1 LRIVILG
8 ASGLIGSALAT
19 AASSAGHDVIGTYST
34 RARPGLLRFDLTR
47 DRLGDLVPDVGPDD
61 AVVLMAAQIDQAWI
75 ASHVAEA
82 HRINVE
88 GAIGCAED
96 AFGRGAHV
104 VFMSTEAVFG
114 AGREEGFDET
124 ALPAP
129 LSVYARHK
137 AEVETFLRQAGARCR
152 WSVARTGSNVGWD
165 DNDIHCSVSATYRTL
180 LGPSAKMAY
189 DNMFTVSD
197 VADVAAGLLRVAE
210 RRFCGF
216 IHLVANPAV
225 TRTQLADWIRAF
237 SKLGPQVK
245 YEAVPFSMLRLDAP
259 RAARAWLRNER
270 AVREL
275 ALTFA
280 DPQSTVRR
288 KVELL
293 DQTLGPELTADV
305 SDGRRSCADAG

>member
-1 LRIVILG
+1 MRIVIVG
-8 ASGLIGSALAT
+8 ASGLIGSVLAT
-19 AASSAGHDVIGTYST
+19 AARNAGHDVIGTYTT

-47 DRLGDLVPDVGPDD
+47 DRLGNLVPDLGPDD

-75 ASHVAEA
+75 AGHVEEA
-82 HRINVE
+82 HRINVD
-88 GAIGCAED
+88 GAIAGAED
-96 AFGRGAHV
+96 AFSRGAHV

-114 AGREEGFDET
+114 AGRAEGFDES

-137 AEVETFLRQAGARCR
+137 AEVETFLRQAGARGR
-152 WSVARTGSNVGWD
+152 WSVARTGSNVGWG
-165 DNDIHCSVSATYRTL
+165 NDLRCSVSATYRTL
-180 LGPSAKMAY
+180 LGPNAKMAY

-210 RRFCGF
+210 RQFLGF
-216 IHLVANPAV
+216 IHLAANPAV

-237 SKLGPQVK
+237 SKFGSRMN
-245 YEAVPFSMLRLDAP
+245 YERAAFSTLRLDAP

-288 KVELL
+288 KVEFL
-293 DQTLGPELTADV
+293 DRTPGPN
-305 SDGRRSCADAG
+305 

>member
-1 LRIVILG
+1 LRIVIVG
-8 ASGLIGSALAT
+8 ASGLIGSALAS
-19 AASSAGHDVIGTYST
+19 AARSAGHDVVGTYTT

-47 DRLGDLVPDVGPDD
+47 DRLGDLVPDLGPAD
-61 AVVLMAAQIDQAWI
+61 AVVLLAAQIDQAWI
-75 ASHVAEA
+75 AGHVEEA
-82 HRINVE
+82 YRINVD
-88 GAIGCAED
+88 GAIACAED
-96 AFGRGAHV
+96 AFGHGAHV

-114 AGREEGFDET
+114 AGREEGFDES

-129 LSVYARHK
+129 LSVYAQHK
-137 AEVETFLRQAGARCR
+137 AEVESFLRQAGARGR
-152 WSVARTGSNVGWD
+152 WSVARTGSTVGWGNGD
-165 DNDIHCSVSATYRTL
+165 LRCSVSATYRSL
-180 LGPSAKMAY
+180 LGPNARMAY

-210 RRFCGF
+210 RKFRGF
-216 IHLVANPAV
+216 IHLAANPVV
-225 TRTQLADWIRAF
+225 TRTQLADWIRAS
-237 SKLGPQVK
+237 SKFGPRMNDERV
-245 YEAVPFSMLRLDAP
+245 AFATLRLDAP

-293 DQTLGPELTADV
+293 DRTLGRELTADV
-305 SDGRRSCADAG
+305 KVR

>member
-1 LRIVILG
+1 MRIIIVG
-8 ASGLIGSALAT
+8 ASGLIGGALAT

-34 RARPGLLRFDLTR
+34 RSRPGLLRFDLTR
-47 DRLGDLVPDVGPDD
+47 DRLGDLVPDLGPDD

-75 ASHVAEA
+75 AGHVEEA
-82 HRINVE
+82 HRVNVD
-88 GAIGCAED
+88 GAIACAED
-96 AFGRGAHV
+96 AFSRGAHL

-137 AEVETFLRQAGARCR
+137 AEVETFLRAGARGR
-152 WSVARTGSNVGWD
+152 WSVARTGSTVGWG
-165 DNDIHCSVSATYRTL
+165 DNDLHCSVSATYRTL

-189 DNMFTVSD
+189 DNMFTVTD
-197 VADVAAGLLRVAE
+197 VTDLVAGLLQVIE
-210 RRFCGF
+210 RKFYGF
-216 IHLVANPAV
+216 IHLAANPPV
-225 TRTQLADWIRAF
+225 IRTQLADWIRGF
-237 SKLGPQVK
+237 SRFGERIK
-245 YEAVPFSMLRLDAP
+245 YEAVPFSSLRLDAP

-275 ALTFA
+275 ALTFT

-288 KVELL
+288 KVERL
-293 DQTLGPELTADV
+293 DRTLGYELTAEIG
-305 SDGRRSCADAG
+305 GRTKSPR

>member
-1 LRIVILG
+1 LRIVIVG
-8 ASGLIGSALAT
+8 SSGLIGSVLAT
-19 AASSAGHDVIGTYST
+19 AARSAGHDGIGTYTT

-47 DRLGDLVPDVGPDD
+47 DRLGGLVPDLGPKD

-75 ASHVAEA
+75 ADHIEEA
-82 HRINVE
+82 HRINVD
-88 GAIGCAED
+88 GPIACAED

-114 AGREEGFDET
+114 AGREEGFDEP

-129 LSVYARHK
+129 LSVYAQHK
-137 AEVETFLRQAGARCR
+137 VEVETFLRQVGARCR
-152 WSVARTGSNVGWD
+152 WSVARTGSNVGWG
-165 DNDIHCSVSATYRTL
+165 NDLRCSVSATYRTL
-180 LGPSAKMAY
+180 LGPNAKMAY

-197 VADVAAGLLRVAE
+197 VADVAAGLLRVME
-210 RRFCGF
+210 RKFCGF
-216 IHLVANPAV
+216 IHLAANPAV
-225 TRTQLADWIRAF
+225 TRTQLADWIRAYSKFGPRMSYEPVAF
-237 SKLGPQVK
+237 ST
-245 YEAVPFSMLRLDAP
+245 LRLDAP
-259 RAARAWLRNER
+259 RATRAWLRNGR

-293 DQTLGPELTADV
+293 DQTLGRELAANV
-305 SDGRRSCADAG
+305 SGRTI